1 MSDGVE
7 RGGSVRP
14 RAKSESDAALIILQ
28 ARDARLARVMGS
40 SELMVLYF
48 IYRAKPGGSGSPF
61 I

>member
-1 MSDGVE
+1 MVLT
-7 RGGSVRP
+7 GGGRVRP
-14 RAKSESDAALIILQ
+14 RAKSGSDSARTILR
-28 ARDARLARVMGS
+28 ARNARLARVIGS